1 MLLTKYHACL
11 FSSSNVQ
18 CHHTVVLSGTRIGVE
33 EDQLTVILM
42 VFDAVH
48 RMKISFRVNE
58 LVSIRNKY
66 IISHT
71 KLCIIMKDQELPNC
85 RLLHLREL
93 FEFHFLSYPLE
104 HTLLELP

>member
-1 MLLTKYHACL
+1 MSIQ
-11 FSSSNVQ
+11 FSNVQ
-18 CHHTVVLSGTRIGVE
+18 CHHTVVLSDTCIGFE

-71 KLCIIMKDQELPNC
+71 KLCINERPRI
-85 RLLHLREL
+85 
-93 FEFHFLSYPLE
+93 F
-104 HTLLELP
+104 